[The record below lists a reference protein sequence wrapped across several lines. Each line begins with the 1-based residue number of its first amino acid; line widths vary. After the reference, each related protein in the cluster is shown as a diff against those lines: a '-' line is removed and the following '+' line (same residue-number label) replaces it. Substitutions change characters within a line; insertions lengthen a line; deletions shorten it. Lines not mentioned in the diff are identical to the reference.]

1 MGETR
6 NPSRDESE
14 PVVSVPQAEQG
25 TTIKVETYSSGHL
38 PDGKIAED
46 MSRLFLNNYPDMYTE
61 ELRKIDLER
70 YDSSEKIQQQIKDGN
85 IFITA
90 AVEDKMAGMIKFRQE
105 SRTDNPDCEE
115 WLVSWLIV
123 DKPYRKLKL
132 GVVDKLI
139 EDFLM
144 VMSERKKASGKRIFM
159 VADVHKDNKG
169 SIYFCKKM
177 GCDEGAGKKKDY
189 LLFRREVN

>member
-70 YDSSEKIQQQIKDGN
+70 YDSSEKIQQQMPGYDFIFDSGN
-85 IFITA
+85 
-90 AVEDKMAGMIKFRQE
+90 
-105 SRTDNPDCEE
+105 S
-115 WLVSWLIV
+115 
-123 DKPYRKLKL
+123 
-132 GVVDKLI
+132 
-139 EDFLM
+139 
-144 VMSERKKASGKRIFM
+144 
-159 VADVHKDNKG
+159 
-169 SIYFCKKM
+169 
-177 GCDEGAGKKKDY
+177 
-189 LLFRREVN
+189 